1 MKKYSSLILLH
12 CLSAISFAQGHF
24 VVAYTGNGQDHMN
37 INVVTATIGGVP
49 LDAGDEIA
57 AFDGSICCGK
67 VILTQPIV
75 FSNNATFAKIAASRK
90 DEAGP
95 NGYTIGNPILYK
107 LWDSSANLEIS
118 GLTVE
123 YYDPVSGQPTTSP
136 TYSVNGLAFVKL
148 TLPSATNQAPVAH
161 AGTDQ
166 SPNESTLVT
175 LDGSASTD
183 ANNDQLTYLWTAP
196 TGITLSSNTAQKPT
210 FTAPEVT
217 ADTPYTFSL
226 VVNDGKVN
234 SAADQVVVTVKQ
246 VNKAPVASAG
256 IDQAVNENSLFT
268 LDGSGSSDNDN
279 DILTYLWTAPTG
291 ITLSSNTVQKPTFT
305 APEVTADT
313 PYTFSVVVNDGKANS
328 SADQVV
334 VTVKQVNKVPVASA
348 GIDQAVNENSLF
360 TLDGS
365 GSSDPDNDIL
375 TYLWTAPTGITLSSN
390 TVQKPTFTAPEVTA
404 DTPYTFSLVVND
416 GKVNSV
422 ADQVVVTVKQV
433 NKVPVASA
441 GIDQVVNE
449 NSLFTL
455 DGSGSSDPDNDILTY
470 LWTSPTGITLSS
482 NTVQKPTFTAPEVT
496 SNTNYTFSLVVK
508 DGILE
513 SAADQVTITVKQGNK
528 LPVANAGIDQSVNE
542 GILVTLDGTAS
553 TDPDADPLIYT
564 WIAPEGIALSST
576 SASKPTFTAP
586 EVTADTNFE
595 FSLLVNDGTINSN
608 SDPIIVTVKHVNK
621 VPIANAGT
629 DMTEN
634 EGTIVALDGSASTDG
649 DNDPLTYLWT
659 APTGIT
665 LSSNTAQKP
674 TFTAPEVT
682 ADTPYTFSLVVN
694 DGKVNSAADQV
705 VITVKQVNKVP
716 VASAGID
723 EVEKE
728 NSLFTLD
735 GSGSSDPD
743 NDILTYLWT
752 APTGITLS
760 SNTVQKPTFT
770 APEVITD
777 TPYIFSLVVN
787 DWKVNSLAD
796 LVVIT
801 VKQVNKV
808 PIANAGTDQ
817 SVVEK
822 SVYTLDGSASSDPDQ
837 DVLIYKWTTAP
848 GISLSAT
855 NVARPTFSAPDVS
868 ITTTYTFSLVV
879 SDGKFDSPA
888 DQVVITVKLENTAPT
903 AHAGAVQ
910 TVNEG
915 SVVTLNGTASVDP
928 DNDPLIY
935 NWTAPSGITMNAST
949 GPNPTFTA
957 PEVTADTNF
966 TFSLTVND
974 GTASS
979 PETQVTITVKQVNEA
994 PVYLSAKL
1002 FQANEDQLVE
1012 FLLEGAD
1019 NENDPISFSI
1029 ENLPS
1034 VLNLTTKSPNS
1045 VVLSGIFTKNYIGN
1059 NPLKLTLSD
1068 GASSTQETINI
1079 LVAHVDHAPYVK
1091 DSIKNISVEKRSPH
1105 LIINLTTVFADDDSE
1120 DVVTYAVESNTNNKI
1135 ITPQIS
1141 GNELTLNFSTEN
1153 TGLSELVITASANGK
1168 VAKSKF
1174 KVEVKIPTGIDPL
1187 FEDNAIQI
1195 YPNPTKGNVTIAFS
1209 QIPKSA
1215 TRITVFSSNGKIIF
1229 QSPATK
1235 KEENINLNNQSPG
1248 LYFVKIDGESSRIYK
1263 LLLK

>member
-1 MKKYSSLILLH
+1 MKKYTSVILLLG
-12 CLSAISFAQGHF
+12 LSAISFGQGHF

-37 INVVTATIGGVP
+37 INVVTATVGGVP

-148 TLPSATNQAPVAH
+148 TLPSATNQAPVAY
-161 AGTDQ
+161 AGPDQ

-183 ANNDQLTYLWTAP
+183 ANNDPLTYLWTAP
-196 TGITLSSNTAQKPT
+196 AGITLSSNTAQKPT

-234 SAADQVVVTVKQ
+234 SAADLVVVTVKQ

-268 LDGSGSSDNDN
+268 LDGSGSSDPDN
-279 DILTYLWTAPTG
+279 DPLTYLWTAPAG

-313 PYTFSVVVNDGKANS
+313 PYTFSLVVNDGKVNS
-328 SADQVV
+328 AADQVA

-365 GSSDPDNDIL
+365 GSSDPDNDPL
-375 TYLWTAPTGITLSSN
+375 TYLWTAP
-390 TVQKPTFTAPEVTA
+390 A
-404 DTPYTFSLVVND
+404 
-416 GKVNSV
+416 
-422 ADQVVVTVKQV
+422 
-433 NKVPVASA
+433 
-441 GIDQVVNE
+441 
-449 NSLFTL
+449 
-455 DGSGSSDPDNDILTY
+455 
-470 LWTSPTGITLSS
+470 GITLSS

-496 SNTNYTFSLVVK
+496 SNTGYTFSLVVK

-528 LPVANAGIDQSVNE
+528 SPVANAGIDQSVNE

-553 TDPDADPLIYT
+553 TDPDADPLTYI

-576 SASKPTFTAP
+576 TASKPTFTAP
-586 EVTADTNFE
+586 EVTTDTYFE
-595 FSLLVNDGTINSN
+595 FSLVVNDGTISSS

-629 DMTEN
+629 DLTAN

-659 APTGIT
+659 APAGIT

-694 DGKVNSAADQV
+694 DGKANSQPDQ
-705 VITVKQVNKVP
+705 IIFTVKQINNVP
-716 VASAGID
+716 VAHSGADQSVIEG
-723 EVEKE
+723 VVV
-728 NSLFTLD
+728 TLD
-735 GSGSSDPD
+735 GSTSTDGD
-743 NDILTYLWT
+743 NDALTYLWT
-752 APTGITLS
+752 APAGITLS
-760 SNTVQKPTFT
+760 SNTAQKPTFT

-787 DWKVNSLAD
+787 DGKVNSLAD
-796 LVVIT
+796 LVVVT
-801 VKQVNKV
+801 VKQVNKA
-808 PIANAGTDQ
+808 PIANAGTNQ

-822 SVYTLDGSASSDPDQ
+822 SVYTLDGSASSDPDH
-837 DVLIYKWTTAP
+837 DVLIYKWTSAP

-868 ITTTYTFSLVV
+868 ITTSYTFSLVV

-903 AHAGAVQ
+903 AHAGAGQ

-915 SVVTLNGTASVDP
+915 SIVTLNGTASVDP

-935 NWTAPSGITMNAST
+935 NWTAPSGITMNTST

-974 GTASS
+974 GTTNSS
-979 PETQVTITVKQVNEA
+979 VAQVTITVKQVNKA
-994 PVYLSAKL
+994 PVYTSARL
-1002 FQANEDQLVE
+1002 FEANEDQAIEL
-1012 FLLEGAD
+1012 LLEGTD

-1034 VLNLTTKSPNS
+1034 FLKLVTKSAKS
-1045 VVLSGIFTKNYIGN
+1045 ATLSGIFTKNYIGN

-1079 LVAHVDHAPYVK
+1079 LVTHVDHAPYVK

-1187 FEDNAIQI
+1187 FEDNAIRI
-1195 YPNPTKGNVTIAFS
+1195 YPNPTKGNVTIAFN

-1215 TRITVFSSNGKIIF
+1215 TRITVFSSDGKIII
-1229 QSPATK
+1229 QSRATK
-1235 KEENINLNNQSPG
+1235 KEENISLNNQSPG
-1248 LYFVKIDGESSRIYK
+1248 LYFIKIDGKTSGIYK
-1263 LLLK
+1263 LILK